1 MVTERSP
8 DLSCVMSQV
17 FEKNVLCSF
26 YYYICMNRVFK
37 AMITFEVMEGQQE
50 INLWFLNYHCP
61 PIPHGYMVR
70 VGGARLLSR
79 GLGT

>member
-1 MVTERSP
+1 
-8 DLSCVMSQV
+8 
-17 FEKNVLCSF
+17 
-26 YYYICMNRVFK
+26 
-37 AMITFEVMEGQQE
+37 MITFEVMEGQQE

-61 PIPHGYMVR
+61 SIPHGYMVR